1 MELWRMALAPVYAAC
16 LLGLLVAAFAY
27 GRKDVASRSY
37 RVPLLWFGLLAG
49 VSLVVLR
56 HVQGTGAVLASE
68 TAVKA
73 MGSVL
78 LVLAAGLAL
87 RGAWAR
93 TRANVL
99 RGSAPVPLDEAVA
112 ALRAGAS
119 PGWGVYHGVLD
130 SESTLTSP
138 GGVPCV
144 FFDAEVREVA
154 ADGRR
159 GPLLSRERAYA
170 PVLALR
176 GQRVR
181 ASVSFS
187 PASLM
192 APVEVRRCKALPGTV
207 PASWYRTA
215 HPVVA
220 LEAGAGPRPVI
231 ARAQE
236 SAASLSPAPG
246 GMNVPSTDAPSPRPT
261 IEPEALSWERV
272 GAVGESCLVVGEL
285 RRGPVEGSY
294 ALVGR
299 EGGPAMLVLGPQ
311 PPATS
316 ETLARRAWRH
326 FAAAGVLSMAAAV
339 VLSRAL

>member
-1 MELWRMALAPVYAAC
+1 MELWRMALAPVYTAC

-27 GRKDVASRSY
+27 GRKDVTSRPY

-78 LVLAAGLAL
+78 LMLAAGLAL

-99 RGSAPVPLDEAVA
+99 RGSAPVPLDEAVE

-130 SESTLTSP
+130 AESTLMSP

-207 PASWYRTA
+207 PASWFQT
-215 HPVVA
+215 
-220 LEAGAGPRPVI
+220 
-231 ARAQE
+231 
-236 SAASLSPAPG
+236 
-246 GMNVPSTDAPSPRPT
+246 VP
-261 IEPEALSWERV
+261 PEALSWERV

-299 EGGPAMLVLGPQ
+299 EGGPAMLVLGPHA
-311 PPATS
+311 PAPRG
-316 ETLARRAWRH
+316 TLARRAWRH

-339 VLSRAL
+339 VLSGAL

>member
-1 MELWRMALAPVYAAC
+1 MPSLQGDGMELWRMALAPVYAAC

-27 GRKDVASRSY
+27 GRKDVASRPY

-49 VSLVVLR
+49 VALVVLR

-130 SESTLTSP
+130 AESTLTSP

-176 GQRVR
+176 GQRAR

-207 PASWYRTA
+207 PASWYQTE
-215 HPVVA
+215 HPVT
-220 LEAGAGPRPVI
+220 
-231 ARAQE
+231 ARARE

-246 GMNVPSTDAPSPRPT
+246 GMNVPSTDAPSPRPA

-311 PPATS
+311 APATS

>member
-16 LLGLLVAAFAY
+16 LLGLLVAAFAF
-27 GRKDVASRSY
+27 GRKDVAGRPY
-37 RVPLLWFGLLAG
+37 RVPLLWFGALAV
-49 VSLVVLR
+49 VSLLVLE
-56 HVQGTGAVLASE
+56 HVQGAGAVLASE
-68 TAVKA
+68 TVVKA
-73 MGSVL
+73 LGSVL

-87 RGAWAR
+87 RGGWAR
-93 TRANVL
+93 SRANVL

-112 ALRAGAS
+112 DLRAGHS

-130 SESTLTSP
+130 AEATLTSP
-138 GGVPCV
+138 GGVACV

-159 GPLLSRERAYA
+159 GALLSRERAYA

-181 ASVSFS
+181 ATVSFS

-207 PASWYRTA
+207 PASWYQTA
-215 HPVVA
+215 QP
-220 LEAGAGPRPVI
+220 EGPGA
-231 ARAQE
+231 A
-236 SAASLSPAPG
+236 APG
-246 GMNVPSTDAPSPRPT
+246 GMSVPSTADAHPGPAAAWSPGA
-261 IEPEALSWERV
+261 EPEALSWERV
-272 GAVGESCLVVGEL
+272 GTVGESCLVVGEL
-285 RRGPVEGSY
+285 RRGPVEGCY
-294 ALVGR
+294 VLGGR
-299 EGGPAMLVLGPQ
+299 EGGPALVVLGPQ
-311 PPATS
+311 APVTS
-316 ETLARRAWRH
+316 GTLARRAWRH

>member
-27 GRKDVASRSY
+27 GRKDVASRPY

-49 VSLVVLR
+49 VSLVALR
-56 HVQGTGAVLASE
+56 HVHGTGAVLASE

-78 LVLAAGLAL
+78 LMLAAGFAL

-119 PGWGVYHGVLD
+119 PGWGVYHGALD
-130 SESTLTSP
+130 AESTLTSP
-138 GGVPCV
+138 GGVPCA

-207 PASWYRTA
+207 PASWYQTA
-215 HPVVA
+215 HPKA
-220 LEAGAGPRPVI
+220 ATEAGTGPRPVT
-231 ARAQE
+231 ARARE
-236 SAASLSPAPG
+236 SAAGPSPA
-246 GMNVPSTDAPSPRPT
+246 
-261 IEPEALSWERV
+261 IELEALSWERV
-272 GAVGESCLVVGEL
+272 GAAGESCLVVGEL
-285 RRGPVEGSY
+285 RRGLVEGSY

-299 EGGPAMLVLGPQ
+299 EGGPAMLVLGHQ
-311 PPATS
+311 APATR

-326 FAAAGVLSMAAAV
+326 FAAAGVLTMAAAV